1 MSAERSNQRALL
13 FITQLGVRIRLRTWQ
28 TAILDSG
35 PALVTSVV
43 SAVHTVTRRLEFTRS
58 HSRTLA
64 CTRST
69 SAHPTVSVTCSKAAP
84 IRVLSLAHSIPETE
98 GDERKEEKDTLFK
111 KRSRSASFIE
121 SRRADTPRQLLA
133 FMFSGTTK
141 FANDSKW
148 TCAAGIHRILVST
161 SELNFAQ
168 SPFQNLTGV
177 PISPAANCQC
187 REESLQKKHRKQEL
201 ILNIDYRTSPKKIAA
216 SFTQVNSFIARARSA
231 ASNILVCHRPDHVE
245 YCMAF
250 VVQYIIV
257 YHDIPLNRALGHC
270 RALQNFDI
278 PLNAIEALK
287 IWEKTKSYPPETLN
301 QVTPLPA
308 TRSDDFKW
316 VEVRRPV
323 KLAWC

>member
-148 TCAAGIHRILVST
+148 TCAAGIHRIL
-161 SELNFAQ
+161 
-168 SPFQNLTGV
+168 NLTGV